1 MAGFAMNEKS
11 PLAALAAALIA
22 LTATACSPAARE
34 APPLEGARIGG
45 PFTLTDQNGR
55 KVSDTSFPG
64 KYKLIYFGYTFCPDV
79 CPVDLQLIGRGLAA
93 FEKSDPARAAK
104 VQPIFITTD
113 PERDTPAVLKE
124 YVANFHPRL
133 IGLTG
138 TTDEIAAVA
147 KRHGVYYSKR
157 ESSGMSDYLVDHVRV
172 AILFDPQGKPIVIVP
187 HDQGLEGV
195 TKELDK
201 WVS

>member
-113 PERDTPAVLKE
+113 PERDTPPVLKE
-124 YVANFHPRL
+124 YVAAFHPRL

-138 TTDEIAAVA
+138 TPQQIARLVIYVTDKSEYCRRTREVGARWRSHMGRHFPAMALIEVKGLLEDEAKVEIEGIAVIA
-147 KRHGVYYSKR
+147 G
-157 ESSGMSDYLVDHVRV
+157 
-172 AILFDPQGKPIVIVP
+172 
-187 HDQGLEGV
+187 
-195 TKELDK
+195 
-201 WVS
+201 